1 MLLKIH
7 NSKGRKHCNYGR
19 IIEQNDGKHD
29 KYMPHPYKD
38 RRDRRKAKKQAFLL
52 YKEGGGDEEKSMTR
66 KRSIETCPID
76 NSSLI
81 SHFAKWMEIVRFNT
95 ENEWSKGFP
104 FEFV

>member
-1 MLLKIH
+1 MCLFVENVMLLKIH

-52 YKEGGGDEEKSMTR
+52 YKEGGGDSKINDKEKINR
-66 KRSIETCPID
+66 
-76 NSSLI
+76 NV
-81 SHFAKWMEIVRFNT
+81 SH
-95 ENEWSKGFP
+95 
-104 FEFV
+104 